1 MKCYILMKVCV
12 SCNKTGVY
20 GDILMRSEYLRTL
33 VESIATGSFS
43 KAADNLFITQSAVSR
58 RIKFLEEQYGYSLID
73 RSGPVLTATD
83 AGRIVIEKAEKMLQL
98 EYDLLNDLRV
108 LSPRPGIIF
117 CCTPSFG
124 VAYLPAILKDFM
136 LLKPDMSELKFFF
149 EMPDKVVDGMRKG
162 LYQVGVI
169 EHNED
174 YDLAEFETFDLPG
187 DDAIFVSSP
196 QLALTDEEMTLEQL
210 TCFDLYT
217 RKEGCCSSKL
227 LHYNMKKLGRDCADF
242 NRVIYYDDLHMIIGS
257 VLDGSGLAFV
267 SRSVVDKLLTDG
279 ALRAH
284 RVTGFEHAY
293 KRTLIVNSAST
304 SPPSLGY
311 FIEEIK
317 GVFKKAPVQID
328 ISACNISFVNQPFAP

>member
-1 MKCYILMKVCV
+1 
-12 SCNKTGVY
+12 
-20 GDILMRSEYLRTL
+20 MRTEYLRTL

-43 KAADNLFITQSAVSR
+43 KTADNLFITQSAVSR
-58 RIKFLEEQYGYSLID
+58 RIKFLEDQYGFSLID

-83 AGRIVIEKAEKMLQL
+83 SGRIVIEKAEKMLKL
-98 EYDLLNDLRV
+98 ECELLADLRMP
-108 LSPRPGIIF
+108 SPKAGIVF

-124 VAYLPAILKDFM
+124 IAYLPDIMKGFM

-174 YDLAEFETFDLPG
+174 YDLAEFETFELPG
-187 DDAIFVSSP
+187 DDVLFVSSP
-196 QLALTDEEMTLEQL
+196 QLALTDGEMTLEQL

-227 LHYNMKKLGRDCADF
+227 FHYNMKKLGRDCSEF
-242 NRVIYYDDLHMIIGS
+242 NRVIYYDDLHMIISS
-257 VLDGSGLAFV
+257 VLEGNGLAFI
-267 SRSVVDKLLTDG
+267 SRSVVDKLVDEG
-279 ALRAH
+279 ALRTH
-284 RVTGFEHAY
+284 RITGFEHAY

-304 SPPSLGY
+304 ASASLGN
-311 FIEEIK
+311 FIEEVRN
-317 GVFKKAPVQID
+317 VFNKAPVLID
-328 ISACNISFVNQPFAP
+328 VSSCNIAFVNQPFAP